1 MARVRHATLD
11 DAPHLEVLGLYI
23 AQLDNNP
30 AESDTLV
37 VEEDG
42 EIVAWLQ
49 HHHRNRAV
57 IEDMFSATERKGYG
71 RMLVR
76 MMKQQHNRLI
86 AKNVLP
92 RAADFWQKMGFRMH
106 EQAGN
111 PLPNGVWQRNT
122 LVAE

>member
-1 MARVRHATLD
+1 VARVRHATPH
-11 DAPHLEVLGLYI
+11 DAPRLEALGLHI
-23 AQLDNNP
+23 AQLDNDP
-30 AESDTLV
+30 SASDTLV

-42 EIVAWLQ
+42 KIVAWLQ
-49 HHHRNRAV
+49 HHHRNRAM
-57 IEDMFSATERKGYG
+57 IEDMFSVAECQGYG

-76 MMKQQHNRLI
+76 MMKRQHDRLI

-92 RAADFWQKMGFRMH
+92 RAADFWRKMGFRLQ